1 MPRSAAKSEPVM
13 TWSIQDFAR
22 EFDVTPR
29 TIRFYE
35 AKGLLSPARQSG
47 ARFFTQEDRVRLS
60 EIMRAKR
67 LGFSL
72 EDIKIV
78 MDVIDGKVTD
88 TKALLEHK
96 NNFEIV
102 IKNLSRKREDI
113 DSLTKDMTELCAR
126 MDTHIETERE
136 HSGGFEIAD
145 AYHAAFRR
153 HLQT

>member
-1 MPRSAAKSEPVM
+1 MQRSAAKTEPES
-13 TWSIQDFAR
+13 TWSIQDFAG

-35 AKGLLSPARQSG
+35 AKGLLSPGRQSG
-47 ARFFTQEDRVRLS
+47 TRFFTQEDRVRLS

-72 EDIKIV
+72 EDIKVV

-88 TKALLEHK
+88 KGELIEHR

-102 IKNLSRKREDI
+102 IKNLRRKRKDI
-113 DSLTKDMTELCAR
+113 DSLTKDMTEICAGL
-126 MDTHIETERE
+126 DDYIESEPE
-136 HSGGFEIAD
+136 HTGDIEIAD